1 MSNEST
7 AIMSVEDLVKQQL
20 AIQQQ
25 KMAQMSVGA
34 NLISFKG
41 GQLIVDGL
49 PVPGGEAEVIVL
61 ANQGERSYY
70 EGQFDPS
77 KPQVPTCYSFDGDA
91 PHPEARDPQ
100 HETCEGCPQNAW
112 GSKGKGKACREGT
125 RVALLPA
132 AAPLD
137 SAPMYQA
144 SFPITSM
151 GSVKDFF
158 SRCANSGKLSG
169 QFITQLKV
177 VPDAKSFFKA
187 SLTPKSQI
195 EGQDLAV
202 LLGRMET
209 ARKQLVQPYPVFEEA
224 EEDVKPAGKKKF

>member
-1 MSNEST
+1 MSEST
-7 AIMSVEDLVKQQL
+7 AVVSIEEQIKQQL
-20 AIQQQ
+20 ALQQQ

-61 ANQGERSYY
+61 AQQGERSFYP
-70 EGQFDPS
+70 GSFDSS
-77 KPQVPTCYSFDGDA
+77 KPQVPTCYSFDGDK
-91 PHPEARDPQ
+91 PHEMSPDAQ
-100 HETCEGCPQNAW
+100 HTTCEGCPQNEW

-125 RVALLPA
+125 RVAVLPA
-132 AAPLD
+132 SAPLD
-137 SAPMYQA
+137 SAPMYQC

-158 SRCANSGKLSG
+158 GRCANSGKLSG
-169 QFITQLKV
+169 QFVAQLKV

-187 SLTPKSQI
+187 SLAPKQLV
-195 EGQDLAV
+195 ENQDLAV
-202 LLGRMET
+202 LLERMET
-209 ARKQLVQPYPVFEEA
+209 ARKQLIQPYPVFEEK
-224 EEDVKPAGKKKF
+224 EEEAPKPAGKKKF

>member
-1 MSNEST
+1 MSNELVS
-7 AIMSVEDLVKQQL
+7 IEEQVKQQL
-20 AIQQQ
+20 ALQQQ
-25 KMAQMSVGA
+25 KMSQMSVGA

-70 EGQFDPS
+70 EGAFDPS
-77 KPQVPTCYSFDGDA
+77 KPQVPACYSFDGEA
-91 PHPEARDPQ
+91 PHPEASEPQ
-100 HETCEGCPQNAW
+100 HTTCEGCPQNAW
-112 GSKGKGKACREGT
+112 GSNGRGKACREST

-132 AAPLD
+132 SAPLD
-137 SAPMYQA
+137 SAPMYQC

-187 SLTPKSQI
+187 SLSPKQLA
-195 EGQDLAV
+195 EGQDLVV
-202 LLGRMET
+202 LLNRMEG
-209 ARKQLVQPYPVFEEA
+209 ARKQLVQPYPVFENKEEA
-224 EEDVKPAGKKKF
+224 SKPAGKKKF